1 MGIRRK
7 GAETRTQTGSKWFIR
22 HMLLYDASL
31 CLTGDVPCVV
41 PLFACVA

>member
-1 MGIRRK
+1 MSS
-7 GAETRTQTGSKWFIR
+7 ETGSKWFIR

>member
-1 MGIRRK
+1 LGTPVSGNRARRI
-7 GAETRTQTGSKWFIR
+7 AKWFIR